1 MSQNELN
8 NLFERQ
14 RQRSLMNSV
23 KITRSNTIDHGILEE
38 EDLMRRKSMA
48 MIQEAVVSIEKEQVH
63 KSHEQLAVDVAV
75 RKLKKVHKVT
85 KSSSIKRFLSLS
97 FFPIYGKFS

>member
-1 MSQNELN
+1 
-8 NLFERQ
+8 
-14 RQRSLMNSV
+14 MNSV

-63 KSHEQLAVDVAV
+63 KSHEQLVVDAVV

-85 KSSSIKRFLSLS
+85 KSSYQKIFVLIIFPYLWKIFLV
-97 FFPIYGKFS
+97 FRT